1 MISRK
6 MFLKFLTSIIGNG
19 DSMSEIES
27 YLEDNRPTLD
37 EVCEEY
43 KECTEKCPAWKF
55 CKGESEDQE

>member
-1 MISRK
+1 
-6 MFLKFLTSIIGNG
+6 
-19 DSMSEIES
+19 MSEIES

-55 CKGESEDQE
+55 CKVESERIANKNQLLRDTKHNTLLN